1 MGQVQL
7 MCMQCVTGAAVAA
20 TASATGLRAWLGARK
35 GRPLSP
41 RVMRLGTAVIITAGV
56 VAAGIQF

>member
-1 MGQVQL
+1 

-20 TASATGLRAWLGARK
+20 TASAAGLRAWLGTRK
-35 GRPLSP
+35 GRSLSP
-41 RVMRLGTAVIITAGV
+41 RTMRLATALIVMAGV

>member
-1 MGQVQL
+1 

-35 GRPLSP
+35 GSRPSP
-41 RVMRLGTAVIITAGV
+41 RAMKLLTAFLVTAGV
-56 VAAGIQF
+56 IAAGLQF

>member
-1 MGQVQL
+1 

-35 GRPLSP
+35 GRRPSP
-41 RVMRLGTAVIITAGV
+41 RVMRLCTAAIVAGGV
-56 VAAGIQF
+56 VAAGLQF